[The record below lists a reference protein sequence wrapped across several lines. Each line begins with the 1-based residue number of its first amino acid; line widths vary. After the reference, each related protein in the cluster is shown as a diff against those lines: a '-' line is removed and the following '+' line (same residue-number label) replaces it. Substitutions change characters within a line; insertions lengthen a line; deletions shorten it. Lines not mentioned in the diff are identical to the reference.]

1 MALRLMNVNAELLE
15 LYQEW
20 KRLTEQEGAAIM
32 ASNWTEVR
40 SCQKA
45 KQELQPRI
53 IQATDGAKNAPGERS
68 EFEAQ
73 IRECVNELIRLETR
87 NSEALGKRLEAAEKE
102 KGGLEQTSQRLKR
115 VQKSY
120 SGQRES
126 AWDQYS

>member
-1 MALRLMNVNAELLE
+1 MNLNAELLE

-20 KRLTEQEGAAIM
+20 KRLTEKEGAAII
-32 ASNWTEVR
+32 ASDWVEVR
-40 SCQKA
+40 SCQKQ
-45 KQELQPRI
+45 KQQLQPKI
-53 IQATDGAKNAPGERS
+53 IQASDAAKNSPGGRS

-73 IRECVNELIRLETR
+73 IRECVNELIQLETR

-102 KGGLEQTSQRLKR
+102 RSGLDQTSQRLKR

-120 SGQRES
+120 SGTRES

>member
-1 MALRLMNVNAELLE
+1 VKHRLINANAEILE

-20 KRLTEQEGAAIM
+20 KRLTEKEGAAIM
-32 ASNWTEVR
+32 ASDWVEVR

-45 KQELQPRI
+45 KQQLQPKI
-53 IQATDGAKNAPGERS
+53 IQVTDVAKNAPGGRS

-73 IRECVNELIRLETR
+73 IRECVNELIQLETR

-102 KGGLEQTSQRLKR
+102 RSSLEQTSQRLKR

-120 SGQRES
+120 SGTRES

>member
-1 MALRLMNVNAELLE
+1 MNVNAELLE

-20 KRLTEQEGAAIM
+20 KQLTEKEGDAIT
-32 ASNWTEVR
+32 ASDWVQVR

-45 KQELQPRI
+45 KQQLQPRI
-53 IQATDGAKNAPGERS
+53 IHATDGVKNAPGLRS

-73 IRECVNELIRLETR
+73 IRECVNELIQLETR

-102 KGGLEQTSQRLKR
+102 RSGLDQTSQRLKR

-120 SGQRES
+120 SGTRES

>member
-1 MALRLMNVNAELLE
+1 MNANAEILE

-20 KRLTEQEGAAIM
+20 KRLTEKEGAAIM
-32 ASNWTEVR
+32 ASDWVEVR

-45 KQELQPRI
+45 KQQLQPKI
-53 IQATDGAKNAPGERS
+53 IQVTDAAKNAPGGRS
-68 EFEAQ
+68 ECEAQ
-73 IRECVNELIRLETR
+73 IRECVNELIQLETR

-102 KGGLEQTSQRLKR
+102 RSGLEQTSQRLKR

-120 SGQRES
+120 SGTRES

>member
-1 MALRLMNVNAELLE
+1 MNANAEILE

-20 KRLTEQEGAAIM
+20 KRLTEKEGAAIM
-32 ASNWTEVR
+32 ASNWAEVR

-45 KQELQPRI
+45 KQQLQPKI
-53 IQATDGAKNAPGERS
+53 IHASDAVKNAPGARS

-73 IRECVNELIRLETR
+73 IRECVNELIQLETR

-102 KGGLEQTSQRLKR
+102 RSALEQTSQRLKR

-120 SGQRES
+120 SGTRES

>member
-1 MALRLMNVNAELLE
+1 MNLNAELLE

-20 KRLTEQEGAAIM
+20 KQLTEKEGAAII
-32 ASNWTEVR
+32 ASDWVEVR
-40 SCQKA
+40 SCQKS
-45 KQELQPRI
+45 KQQLQPKI
-53 IQATDGAKNAPGERS
+53 IQASDAAKNAPGGRS

-73 IRECVNELIRLETR
+73 IRECVNELIQLETR

-102 KGGLEQTSQRLKR
+102 RSGLDQTSQRLKR

-120 SGQRES
+120 SGTRES